1 LSEPLHPTEKEE
13 LLMSVTITESPVR
26 LIHGPPHPRQITDH
40 GRPRPAS
47 PKPPTWTETLTET
60 AAEAG
65 APAFY
70 GPPIGFLFGPWL
82 LLVLF
87 LIPPFAVAFT
97 VGLVLA
103 VGAALLAALG
113 ALIAIPY
120 LLVHH
125 LQAHLAHRARQP
137 KAHASPPP
145 VGRQRAS
152 SAPLG
157 SPQLKGMS

>member
-1 LSEPLHPTEKEE
+1 
-13 LLMSVTITESPVR
+13 MSVTITESPVR

-70 GPPIGFLFGPWL
+70 GPPIGFLLGPWL
-82 LLVLF
+82 LLVLL
-87 LIPPFAVAFT
+87 LIPPFAVVFT

-103 VGAALLAALG
+103 VGAALLAALI
-113 ALIAIPY
+113 ALLASPY
-120 LLVHH
+120 LLVRHIRVH
-125 LQAHLAHRARQP
+125 RVHRAAQP
-137 KAHASPPP
+137 KPQASPRPRP
-145 VGRQRAS
+145 GHAQPA
-152 SAPLG
+152 AAA
-157 SPQLKGMS
+157 